1 MAVIMYVDF
10 PHKGIWGDQ
19 LASEMSELIESITK
33 EPGFIW
39 KFWTENKE
47 TEEAGG
53 VYMFETRESA
63 ENYLDMHTIRLE
75 RFGYSGIRSRVFE
88 LNEKL
93 SKMGK
98 APF

>member
-1 MAVIMYVDF
+1 MT
-10 PHKGIWGDQ
+10 
-19 LASEMSELIESITK
+19 ELIESIIK

-47 TEEAGG
+47 AEEAGG
-53 VYMFETRESA
+53 VYMVETREST
-63 ENYLDMHTIRLE
+63 EKYLDMHTKRLE
-75 RFGYSGIRSRVFE
+75 SFGYSGIRSRFFE